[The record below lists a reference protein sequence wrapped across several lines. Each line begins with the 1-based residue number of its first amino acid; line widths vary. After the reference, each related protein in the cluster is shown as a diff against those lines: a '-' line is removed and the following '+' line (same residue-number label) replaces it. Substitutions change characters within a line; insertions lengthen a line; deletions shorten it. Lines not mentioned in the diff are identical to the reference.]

1 MQHKDV
7 VKARNFFECLQN
19 HFAKSPSHLQ
29 KILKCLASF
38 DFNRS
43 SVNQFYDAILPLL
56 KGQQFLIEQFNS
68 FFDHL
73 KPKQSNVDDFEEV
86 ELGSGSEIEA
96 DDFEDVIIP
105 DIKRSLA
112 KVSQACKPV
121 AKGTGGPLS
130 RRFSKLRKDETGERK
145 DGNRDRKEGDDVRI
159 DGYDERNDG
168 YDERNDGYDERNDG
182 YDERNDGYDERNDGY
197 DERNDGYDERNDG
210 YDERNDGYD
219 ERNDGYNERNDGE
232 DETKDGDVERSNGYD
247 ERNDENVDVSEKY
260 VDVTEES
267 NELSLN
273 NNDEIPDRMIDSDD
287 DVELDDDMLDQ
298 ENNENEGVYNQSN
311 HSSPSSECRSV
322 YEAFEDYMQSHE
334 TIHKNPLTSKS
345 EVVNVGESLDIKNDA
360 VETPSLIG
368 ASHVDIDHCGN
379 GVSSSF
385 ENWNVCKDERSC
397 SNQVDD
403 EMSNSYEKKTRDI
416 LDIAENSHTK
426 VEKVAN
432 KVQIDTN
439 ASTNIQRKI
448 SAQNLQV
455 DEDGKSII
463 WTREE
468 DKIILQFCQM
478 RGVHENTFEDI
489 ARELG
494 EKTAKEVKSRF
505 RILMSLLSRDENDSQ
520 SESEDDSCH
529 DDEEM

>member
-1 MQHKDV
+1 
-7 VKARNFFECLQN
+7 
-19 HFAKSPSHLQ
+19 
-29 KILKCLASF
+29 
-38 DFNRS
+38 
-43 SVNQFYDAILPLL
+43 
-56 KGQQFLIEQFNS
+56 
-68 FFDHL
+68 
-73 KPKQSNVDDFEEV
+73 
-86 ELGSGSEIEA
+86 
-96 DDFEDVIIP
+96 
-105 DIKRSLA
+105 
-112 KVSQACKPV
+112 
-121 AKGTGGPLS
+121 
-130 RRFSKLRKDETGERK
+130 
-145 DGNRDRKEGDDVRI
+145 
-159 DGYDERNDG
+159 
-168 YDERNDGYDERNDG
+168 
-182 YDERNDGYDERNDGY
+182 
-197 DERNDGYDERNDG
+197 
-210 YDERNDGYD
+210 
-219 ERNDGYNERNDGE
+219 
-232 DETKDGDVERSNGYD
+232 
-247 ERNDENVDVSEKY
+247 
-260 VDVTEES
+260 
-267 NELSLN
+267 
-273 NNDEIPDRMIDSDD
+273 
-287 DVELDDDMLDQ
+287 MLDQ

-345 EVVNVGESLDIKNDA
+345 EVVNVSESLDIKNDA

-368 ASHVDIDHCGN
+368 GSRADIDHCEN
-379 GVSSSF
+379 GVFSSF
-385 ENWNVCKDERSC
+385 ENWNVRKDERSC

-416 LDIAENSHTK
+416 LDVAENSHTK

-494 EKTAKEVKSRF
+494 EKTAKQVKSRF

-529 DDEEM
+529 DDE